1 MLFFYFY
8 YYLYF
13 MNILLLH
20 QYYLEDNGSGGSRW
34 NEFTKSWN
42 QNKDLNITVLSGV
55 INYTDTKIPK
65 EYKNKLFV
73 KKKQNDIDIYRCFVY
88 EGYNSNFLGRLIGYF
103 SFVISSLIVGLF
115 YIDKKKYDVIIVSS
129 PPLFIG
135 ITGYLLSFFKKIP
148 FVFEI
153 RDLWPESAVDTGV
166 VKNKF
171 IIYLSYKL
179 EAFLYKKATLINVLT
194 PAFKKSLVE
203 QKNVNPNKIIYIP
216 NASDFSLSDKYAD
229 FNCDSL
235 KEQFGLS
242 NKFIVSYVGAHGVA
256 NKLEQILETA
266 NYLKDK
272 NTAIHFL
279 LIGQGMK
286 KDTLIAY
293 SQKLHLT
300 NVTFI
305 DPVPKE
311 EIFKYILMSDVC
323 TSVLKKCD
331 TFKTVYSNK
340 TFDYMSCKKPI
351 LMAIDGVSR
360 ELIEEAQCGIFVE
373 PENHLDFAEKVLLYY
388 NNKELMFE
396 HGRNGYIFAKTNFDR
411 IKLADKYITE
421 INAIL

>member
-1 MLFFYFY
+1 
-8 YYLYF
+8 
-13 MNILLLH
+13 
-20 QYYLEDNGSGGSRW
+20 
-34 NEFTKSWN
+34 
-42 QNKDLNITVLSGV
+42 
-55 INYTDTKIPK
+55 
-65 EYKNKLFV
+65 
-73 KKKQNDIDIYRCFVY
+73 
-88 EGYNSNFLGRLIGYF
+88 
-103 SFVISSLIVGLF
+103 
-115 YIDKKKYDVIIVSS
+115 
-129 PPLFIG
+129 
-135 ITGYLLSFFKKIP
+135 
-148 FVFEI
+148 
-153 RDLWPESAVDTGV
+153 
-166 VKNKF
+166 
-171 IIYLSYKL
+171 
-179 EAFLYKKATLINVLT
+179 
-194 PAFKKSLVE
+194 
-203 QKNVNPNKIIYIP
+203 
-216 NASDFSLSDKYAD
+216 LSDKYAD